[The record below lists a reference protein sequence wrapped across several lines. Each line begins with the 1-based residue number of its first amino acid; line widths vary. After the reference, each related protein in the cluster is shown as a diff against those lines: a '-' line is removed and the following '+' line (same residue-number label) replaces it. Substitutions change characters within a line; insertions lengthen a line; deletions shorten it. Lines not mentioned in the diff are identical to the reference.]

1 MLSLAQQLTDTM
13 QLFFGSLDQSIH
25 KEFVYIADY
34 IARTR
39 TEISKLRPNDI
50 KEQRIPTAGAE
61 LEAVVTDTERA
72 TESIMAEAEAL
83 LDSKPDDLAAY
94 KTQVDEAMMRVIE
107 ACSFQDL
114 SGQRVS
120 KVVESLRHVE
130 KRVSRFAATMGVHD
144 AEADE
149 DELAETERKKKAA
162 PQWPCHWR
170 PGGRTGCRRRADRV
184 RSRPERHRRPVRLGS
199 AKPDKENP
207 ARAPAG
213 FFFVGSMRWGQAAL
227 GASTTA
233 LCSSSRTTVG
243 TCWRAASALMAA

>member
-1 MLSLAQQLTDTM
+1 MPAAEVAARVRESLANLKTKDLKDGQVMEVLSLAQQLTDTM

-39 TEISKLRPNDI
+39 SEISQLRPNDI

-94 KTQVDEAMMRVIE
+94 KAQVDDAMMRVIE

-130 KRVSRFAATMGVHD
+130 KRVSRFAATMGVQD

-149 DELAETERKKKAA
+149 EELAETERKKKLHLNG
-162 PQWPCHWR
+162 P
-170 PGGRTGCRRRADRV
+170 
-184 RSRPERHRRPVRLGS
+184 
-199 AKPDKENP
+199 
-207 ARAPAG
+207 
-213 FFFVGSMRWGQAAL
+213 AL
-227 GASTTA
+227 GGPEVGQDAVDELIASDLDQNAIDA
-233 LCSSSRTTVG
+233 LFD
-243 TCWRAASALMAA
+243 